1 MNNPNL
7 YCHLACIELIA
18 SRGASPSS
26 ITDLMT
32 PLNIANPSTG
42 PTSMHSFVGNTN
54 QPVVALGQNKQLET
68 ISKLVSLL
76 QRYIIHLLLYY
87 YLYGLR
93 RIDVIFWLHDIL
105 LFA

>member
-1 MNNPNL
+1 MKMSNL
-7 YCHLACIELIA
+7 QCHLACIDLTA
-18 SRGASPSS
+18 SGGASPSS

-32 PLNIANPSTG
+32 PLNISSPSIGT
-42 PTSMHSFVGNTN
+42 TSMHSSVGKTN

-76 QRYIIHLLLYY
+76 QRYIINILLYY

-93 RIDVIFWLHDIL
+93 RNDVIFWLHDIL